1 MQKSLNSIFDSKP
14 PLSIDQIKKSIL
26 AYLIKGD
33 DWELIPLEKVA
44 AKSAICGHFF
54 VKGEQVYRCKTC
66 ALDDTCVLCVDCFK
80 ASDHS
85 GHDTSFSVSQG
96 MSGFCD
102 CGDKEAWKVDLY
114 CAIHSKI
121 EKKTD
126 LNVPEVFY
134 CLIILESKGSF

>member
-1 MQKSLNSIFDSKP
+1 MQKFLSSIFDCKP
-14 PLSIDQIKKSIL
+14 QLSIDQIKKSIISF
-26 AYLIKGD
+26 LIKSH

-44 AKSAICGHFF
+44 VESNICGHFF

-85 GHDTSFSVSQG
+85 GHDTSFSISQG

-102 CGDKEAWKVDLY
+102 CGDIEAWKVEMF
-114 CAIHSKI
+114 CGIHSHV
-121 EKKTD
+121 EKKSE
-126 LNVPEVFY
+126 LLLPEVCTLFKY
-134 CLIILESKGSF
+134 L